1 MAATPFAPPATVTG
15 VLTQDVAYHPACLA
29 DQSLDQ
35 AKDEHPR
42 IGGGD
47 GHEHSGHGVDED
59 CEQEA
64 ELTAK
69 PARRKQS
76 GSGIPFARRKPLD
89 VLDQSRGQL

>member
-15 VLTQDVAYHPACLA
+15 VLTQDVAYDPACLA

-47 GHEHSGHGVDED
+47 GHEDSGHGVDED

-76 GSGIPFARRKPLD
+76 GSGIPGKPLD